1 MNFDQTLDR
10 RGTDSMKWEVAEG
23 QLPMGLADMDFET
36 VPEVKEAILRRAQ
49 HGAYGYTLVSEA
61 WKQAYQNW
69 WLLRHHWPIEADWLL
84 FCTLSLIHI

>member
-36 VPEVKEAILRRAQ
+36 VPEVKEAILPGTAR
-49 HGAYGYTLVSEA
+49 GI
-61 WKQAYQNW
+61 
-69 WLLRHHWPIEADWLL
+69 WLYAGV
-84 FCTLSLIHI
+84 

>member
-61 WKQAYQNW
+61 WKPAYQNW
-69 WLLRHHWPIEADWLL
+69 WLRTGCCFAPAWFRRFPAW
-84 FCTLSLIHI
+84 SAS